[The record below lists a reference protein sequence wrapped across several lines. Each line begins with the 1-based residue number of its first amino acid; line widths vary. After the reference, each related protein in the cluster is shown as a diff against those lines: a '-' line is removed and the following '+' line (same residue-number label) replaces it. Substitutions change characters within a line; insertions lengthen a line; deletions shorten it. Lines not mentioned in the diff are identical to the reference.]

1 MFSQVLEAF
10 AKAEKKRKPNPEL
23 MFDDVYDKLPKHL
36 EKQKKEMVEHVM
48 QNKEHYPMDSFK
60 PMNTKW

>member
-1 MFSQVLEAF
+1 
-10 AKAEKKRKPNPEL
+10 